1 VKILGFLN
9 LAGVLLLA
17 ALCTVQWGVNRRVT
31 LQAIRLDKT
40 RQEQAQKIDEQAK
53 AIKGY
58 LADLN
63 ELRDRLERSEMS
75 LQQTESKL
83 KSMTADRDQAIAQRD
98 QYAADLAK
106 WTAAVKE
113 RDEALKK
120 ANEEITTIVAAR
132 NEAIQKLNDLA
143 IKYNGVVKDLNE
155 ARAKAGSGR

>member
-9 LAGVLLLA
+9 LAGVVLLA
-17 ALCTVQWGVNRRVT
+17 ALCGVQWGVNRRVT
-31 LQAIRLDKT
+31 LEAIRLEKT
-40 RQEQAQKIDEQAK
+40 RQEQVQKIEEQAS

-58 LADLN
+58 LADLD
-63 ELRDRLERSEMS
+63 ELRGRLERSEMS

-83 KSMTADRDQAIAQRD
+83 KAMTADRDRAIAQRD

-120 ANEEITTIVAAR
+120 ASEQITTIVAAR

>member
-1 VKILGFLN
+1 MKILGFLN
-9 LAGVLLLA
+9 LAGVVLLA
-17 ALCTVQWGVNRRVT
+17 ALCGVQWGVNRRVT
-31 LQAIRLDKT
+31 LEAIRLEKT
-40 RQEQAQKIDEQAK
+40 RQEQVQKIEEQAS

-58 LADLN
+58 LADLD
-63 ELRDRLERSEMS
+63 ELRGRLERSEMS

-83 KSMTADRDQAIAQRD
+83 KAMTADRDRAIAQRD

-120 ANEEITTIVAAR
+120 ASEQITTIVAAR